1 MVSPLRRPSV
11 AGGTS
16 RVRGTGGAP
25 KRVAMLSAHTSPL
38 EPLGGGDAG
47 GMNVYVLETARQL
60 ARRGVAVD
68 VYTRAVGQAA
78 DTDIEPGVRVRA
90 LVPGG
95 IGAAL
100 MTAAEPYDL
109 VHSHYWL
116 SGQIG
121 LVACERRGI
130 PLVHTMHTM
139 GRVKNLNL
147 AVGDHAE
154 PSTRI
159 VAESEIVR
167 LADRLVANT
176 AQERHELIG
185 LYAADSQR
193 VDVVHPG
200 VNHDVFAP
208 GRRDGA
214 RSRLAVGAADRIVLF
229 AGRLQP
235 HKGPD
240 VAIEAL
246 AHLPDD
252 VRLVVVGGPSGAGL
266 EHPEALAVLAERL
279 GVAHRVTLLPP
290 MPQAELA
297 DWYAAAD
304 VVCVPSHSE
313 SFGLVALEAQ
323 ACGTPVVASA
333 VGGLTTAVVDGVT
346 GLLVHGHQPA
356 HYARALLSVLDD
368 ASLRAAMGAKAA
380 VHATGFSWEATA
392 DRLLTTYAAAV
403 AR

>member
-1 MVSPLRRPSV
+1 MLNRM
-11 AGGTS
+11 
-16 RVRGTGGAP
+16 
-25 KRVAMLSAHTSPL
+25 AMLSAHTSPL

-68 VYTRAVGQAA
+68 VFTRAMGEPA
-78 DTDIEPGVRVRA
+78 DAEVEPGVRVRSI
-90 LVPGG
+90 VPGG
-95 IGAAL
+95 IGAS
-100 MTAAEPYDL
+100 MMAAPEPYDL

-121 LVACERRGI
+121 LVVRERRGI
-130 PLVHTMHTM
+130 PIVHSMHTM

-147 AVGDHAE
+147 AAGDRAE
-154 PSTRI
+154 PRARI
-159 VAESEIVR
+159 VAESEIAR

-176 AQERHELIG
+176 AHELDELVE
-185 LYAADSQR
+185 LYGADPQH

-200 VNHDVFAP
+200 VNHRVFVP
-208 GRRDGA
+208 DGRSAA
-214 RSRLAVGAADRIVLF
+214 RQLLGIGTEQRLVLF

-240 VAIEAL
+240 IAIESL
-246 AHLPDD
+246 AQLPSD

-266 EHPEALAVLAERL
+266 DHPEALADLARRL
-279 GVAHRVTLLPP
+279 GIADRVTFLPP
-290 MPQAELA
+290 VAQTQLA

-323 ACGTPVVASA
+323 ASGTPVVAAA

-346 GLLVHGHQPA
+346 GLLVNGHLPA
-356 HYARALLSVLDD
+356 DYARALGTLLDD
-368 ASLRAAMGAKAA
+368 AVLRGAMGAKAA
-380 VHATGFSWEATA
+380 VHAAGFSWAVTA
-392 DRLLTTYAAAV
+392 DSLLATYAAAV
-403 AR
+403 DR

>member
-1 MVSPLRRPSV
+1 MV
-11 AGGTS
+11 
-16 RVRGTGGAP
+16 

-38 EPLGGGDAG
+38 EPLGAGDAG
-47 GMNVYVLETARQL
+47 GMNVYVLETAKQL

-68 VYTRAVGQAA
+68 VFTCGDVPSAVE
-78 DTDIEPGVRVRA
+78 IESGLRVRSIVA
-90 LVPGG
+90 GG

-100 MTAAEPYDL
+100 MAAAEPYDV

-121 LVACERRGI
+121 LIARERRDI

-147 AVGDHAE
+147 AVGDRAE

-176 AQERHELIG
+176 AQEREELVA
-185 LYAADSQR
+185 LYGADPCR

-200 VNHDVFAP
+200 VNHDVFVP
-208 GRRDGA
+208 GRQASA
-214 RSRLAVGAADRIVLF
+214 RSRLRIGSADRVVLF

-240 VAIEAL
+240 LVIEAL
-246 AHLPDD
+246 AHLPGD
-252 VRLVVVGGPSGAGL
+252 VRLIVVGGPSGTGL
-266 EHPEALAVLAERL
+266 EHPEALAMLAEHV
-279 GVAHRVTLLPP
+279 GVADRVTFLPP
-290 MPQAELA
+290 VAQAQLA
-297 DWYAAAD
+297 HWYAAAD

-323 ACGTPVVASA
+323 ACGTPVVAAA

-346 GLLVHGHQPA
+346 GLLVSGHRPS
-356 HYARALLSVLDD
+356 HYARALQSLLDD
-368 ASLRAAMGAKAA
+368 AELRGTMGAKAA
-380 VHATGFSWEATA
+380 VHAAGFSWEVTA
-392 DRLLTTYAAAV
+392 DHLLATYESAV
-403 AR
+403 AP

>member
-1 MVSPLRRPSV
+1 MVNRL
-11 AGGTS
+11 
-16 RVRGTGGAP
+16 
-25 KRVAMLSAHTSPL
+25 AMLSAHTSPL

-68 VYTRAVGQAA
+68 VFTRAIGEPA
-78 DTDIEPGVRVRA
+78 DTEVEPGVRVRSI
-90 LVPGG
+90 LPGG
-95 IGAAL
+95 IGAS
-100 MTAAEPYDL
+100 MMAASEPYDL

-121 LVACERRGI
+121 LVVRERRGI
-130 PLVHTMHTM
+130 PLVHSMHTM

-154 PSTRI
+154 PRARI
-159 VAESEIVR
+159 LAESEIAR
-167 LADRLVANT
+167 LADWLVANT
-176 AQERHELIG
+176 AHELDELVA
-185 LYAADSQR
+185 LYGADPQR

-200 VNHDVFAP
+200 VNHRVFVP
-208 GRRDGA
+208 GGRSAARQQLGIGA
-214 RSRLAVGAADRIVLF
+214 EQRLVLF

-240 VAIEAL
+240 IVIEAL
-246 AHLPDD
+246 AQLPGD

-266 EHPEALAVLAERL
+266 DHPEALADLALRL
-279 GVAHRVTLLPP
+279 GVADRVSFLPP
-290 MPQAELA
+290 VAQAQLA

-323 ACGTPVVASA
+323 ACGTPVVAAA

-346 GLLVHGHQPA
+346 GLLVNGHRPA
-356 HYARALLSVLDD
+356 DYARALRTLLDD
-368 ASLRAAMGAKAA
+368 AALRGAMGAKAT
-380 VHATGFSWEATA
+380 VHAAGFSWAATA
-392 DRLLTTYAAAV
+392 ESLLATYAAAV
-403 AR
+403 DP

>member
-1 MVSPLRRPSV
+1 MLNRL
-11 AGGTS
+11 
-16 RVRGTGGAP
+16 
-25 KRVAMLSAHTSPL
+25 AMLSAHTSPL

-47 GMNVYVLETARQL
+47 GMNVYVLETASQL

-68 VYTRAVGQAA
+68 IFTRATSESAV
-78 DTDIEPGVRVRA
+78 TEVVPGVRVCSI
-90 LVPGG
+90 VPGG
-95 IGAAL
+95 IGAGLMAAL
-100 MTAAEPYDL
+100 ESYDL

-121 LVACERRGI
+121 LVVRERRGI

-147 AVGDHAE
+147 AAGDRAE
-154 PSTRI
+154 PSARI

-176 AQERHELIG
+176 AQERDELVA
-185 LYAADSQR
+185 LYAADPQC

-200 VNHDVFAP
+200 VNHDVFVP
-208 GRRDGA
+208 GGRGPA
-214 RSRLAVGAADRIVLF
+214 RHRLGIDPEQRLVLF

-240 VAIEAL
+240 IAIEAL
-246 AHLPDD
+246 AHLPSD

-266 EHPEALAVLAERL
+266 EHPEALADLAVRL
-279 GVAHRVTLLPP
+279 GVADRVTFLPP
-290 MPQAELA
+290 VAQSQLA
-297 DWYAAAD
+297 DWYVAAD

-323 ACGTPVVASA
+323 ACGTPVVAAA

-346 GLLVHGHQPA
+346 GLLVNGHVPA
-356 HYARALLSVLDD
+356 HYARALRTLLDD
-368 ASLRAAMGAKAA
+368 AALRGPMGAKAA
-380 VHATGFSWEATA
+380 VHAAGFSWEVTT
-392 DRLLTTYAAAV
+392 DRLLATYAAAV
-403 AR
+403 AP

>member
-1 MVSPLRRPSV
+1 
-11 AGGTS
+11 
-16 RVRGTGGAP
+16 
-25 KRVAMLSAHTSPL
+25 MLSAHTSPL
-38 EPLGGGDAG
+38 ETLGGGDAG
-47 GMNVYVLETARQL
+47 GMNVYVLESARQI

-68 VYTRAVGQAA
+68 IFTRALGQ
-78 DTDIEPGVRVRA
+78 TTEVEIEPGVRVRSI
-90 LVPGG
+90 VPGG

-100 MTAAEPYDL
+100 MAAAEPYDL

-121 LVACERRGI
+121 LIARERRDI

-139 GRVKNLNL
+139 GRVKNLSL
-147 AVGDHAE
+147 AVGDRAE

-176 AQERHELIG
+176 AQERDELVA
-185 LYAADSQR
+185 LYGADPRR

-200 VNHDVFAP
+200 VNHAVFVP
-208 GRRDGA
+208 GRRAIA
-214 RSRLAVGAADRIVLF
+214 RSRLGIGSAERIVLF

-240 VAIEAL
+240 LAIEAL
-246 AHLPDD
+246 AHLPGD
-252 VRLVVVGGPSGAGL
+252 VRLIVVGGPSGTGL
-266 EHPEALAVLAERL
+266 EHPEALATLAERV
-279 GVAHRVTLLPP
+279 GVADRVTFLSPVA
-290 MPQAELA
+290 QAQLA
-297 DWYAAAD
+297 RWYAAAD

-323 ACGTPVVASA
+323 ACGTPVVAAA

-346 GLLVHGHQPA
+346 GLLVSGHRPS
-356 HYARALLSVLDD
+356 HYARALHALLDD
-368 ASLRAAMGAKAA
+368 AELRGTMGAKAA
-380 VHATGFSWEATA
+380 VHAAGFSWEVTA
-392 DRLLTTYAAAV
+392 DRLLATYESAV
-403 AR
+403 GQ

>member
-1 MVSPLRRPSV
+1 MVTRL
-11 AGGTS
+11 
-16 RVRGTGGAP
+16 
-25 KRVAMLSAHTSPL
+25 AMLSAHTSPL
-38 EPLGGGDAG
+38 EPLGAGDAG

-68 VYTRAVGQAA
+68 IFTRTNTRAPGEPA
-78 DTDIEPGVRVRA
+78 DIEVEPGVRVRSI
-90 LVPGG
+90 VPGG
-95 IGAAL
+95 IGATL
-100 MTAAEPYDL
+100 MAAAEPYDL

-121 LVACERRGI
+121 LVVREHRGI

-139 GRVKNLNL
+139 GRVKNLSL

-154 PSTRI
+154 PSARI
-159 VAESEIVR
+159 VAEAEIVR
-167 LADRLVANT
+167 LTDRLVANT
-176 AQERHELIG
+176 AHERDELVA
-185 LYAADSQR
+185 LYAADPHR

-200 VNHDVFAP
+200 VDHDLFVP
-208 GRRDGA
+208 GGRTAARHRLGVDRDQ
-214 RSRLAVGAADRIVLF
+214 RFVLF

-240 VAIEAL
+240 IAIEAL
-246 AHLPDD
+246 AQLPGD

-266 EHPEALAVLAERL
+266 EHPEALADLAVRMD
-279 GVAHRVTLLPP
+279 VADRVSFLPP
-290 MPQAELA
+290 VAQAELA

-313 SFGLVALEAQ
+313 SFGLVAVEAQ

-346 GLLVHGHQPA
+346 GLLVNGHRPA
-356 HYARALLSVLDD
+356 DYARALHTLLDD
-368 ASLRAAMGAKAA
+368 DMLRGTMGAKAA
-380 VHATGFSWEATA
+380 VHAAGFSWQATA
-392 DRLLTTYAAAV
+392 DRLLATYAAAV
-403 AR
+403 DR

>member
-1 MVSPLRRPSV
+1 MLNRL
-11 AGGTS
+11 
-16 RVRGTGGAP
+16 
-25 KRVAMLSAHTSPL
+25 AMLSAHTSPL

-47 GMNVYVLETARQL
+47 GMNVYVLETARRL
-60 ARRGVAVD
+60 ARRGVSVD
-68 VYTRAVGQAA
+68 IFTRAMGEPA
-78 DTDIEPGVRVRA
+78 DTEVEPGVRVRSI
-90 LVPGG
+90 VSGG
-95 IGAAL
+95 IGASL
-100 MTAAEPYDL
+100 MGASEPYDL

-121 LVACERRGI
+121 LVARERRGI

-147 AVGDHAE
+147 AVGDRAE
-154 PSTRI
+154 PSARI
-159 VAESEIVR
+159 VAESEVVR

-176 AQERHELIG
+176 AQERDELVA
-185 LYAADSQR
+185 LYSADAQR

-200 VNHDVFAP
+200 VNHDVFVP
-208 GRRDGA
+208 GGRAAA
-214 RSRLAVGAADRIVLF
+214 RHRLGIDPMQRLVLF

-246 AHLPDD
+246 VHLPRD
-252 VRLVVVGGPSGAGL
+252 VRLVVVGGPSGTGL
-266 EHPEALAVLAERL
+266 EHPEALADLAVRT
-279 GVAHRVTLLPP
+279 GVADRVSFLPP
-290 MPQAELA
+290 VAQAQLA
-297 DWYAAAD
+297 DWYLAAD

-323 ACGTPVVASA
+323 ACGTPVIAAA

-346 GLLVHGHQPA
+346 GLLVNGHVPD
-356 HYARALLSVLDD
+356 HYARALRSLLDD
-368 ASLRAAMGAKAA
+368 ATLRSTMGAKAA
-380 VHATGFSWEATA
+380 VHAADFSWEVTA
-392 DRLLTTYAAAV
+392 DRLLATYTAAV

>member
-1 MVSPLRRPSV
+1 MLNRI
-11 AGGTS
+11 
-16 RVRGTGGAP
+16 
-25 KRVAMLSAHTSPL
+25 AMLSAHTSPL

-47 GMNVYVLETARQL
+47 GMNVYVLEAATQL

-68 VYTRAVGQAA
+68 VFTRATGEAA
-78 DTDIEPGVRVRA
+78 ITEVEPGVRV
-90 LVPGG
+90 LSIVPGD
-95 IGAAL
+95 IGASMMSAL
-100 MTAAEPYDL
+100 EPYDL

-121 LVACERRGI
+121 LVVRERRGI

-147 AVGDHAE
+147 AAGDRAE
-154 PSTRI
+154 PSARI

-176 AQERHELIG
+176 AQERDELVT
-185 LYAADSQR
+185 LYGADPQC

-200 VNHDVFAP
+200 VNHERFVPA
-208 GRRDGA
+208 GRDGA
-214 RSRLAVGAADRIVLF
+214 RHRLGIDQQLRLVLF

-240 VAIEAL
+240 LAIEAL
-246 AHLPDD
+246 AHLPSD

-266 EHPEALAVLAERL
+266 EHPEALADLAVGL
-279 GVAHRVTLLPP
+279 GVADRVSFVPP
-290 MPQAELA
+290 VPQAELA
-297 DWYAAAD
+297 DWYVAAD

-323 ACGTPVVASA
+323 ACGTPVVAAA

-346 GLLVHGHQPA
+346 GLLVNGHVPA
-356 HYARALLSVLDD
+356 HYARALRTLLDD
-368 ASLRAAMGAKAA
+368 AALRGTMGAKAA
-380 VHATGFSWEATA
+380 VHAAGFSWEVTT
-392 DRLLTTYAAAV
+392 DRLLATYAAAV
-403 AR
+403 AS

>member
-1 MVSPLRRPSV
+1 
-11 AGGTS
+11 
-16 RVRGTGGAP
+16 
-25 KRVAMLSAHTSPL
+25 MLSAHTSPL
-38 EPLGGGDAG
+38 EPLGAGDAG

-60 ARRGVAVD
+60 ARRGLAVD
-68 VYTRAVGQAA
+68 VFTRGDEPSTVE
-78 DTDIEPGVRVRA
+78 IESGLRVRSI
-90 LVPGG
+90 VPGG

-100 MTAAEPYDL
+100 MAAAEPYDV

-116 SGQIG
+116 SGQVG
-121 LVACERRGI
+121 LVARERRGI

-147 AVGDHAE
+147 AVGDRAE

-176 AQERHELIG
+176 AQERDELVA
-185 LYAADSQR
+185 LYGADPRR

-200 VNHDVFAP
+200 VNHDVFVP
-208 GRRDGA
+208 GRRASA
-214 RSRLAVGAADRIVLF
+214 RSRLRIGSTDRIVLF

-240 VAIEAL
+240 LVIEAL
-246 AHLPDD
+246 AHLPGDI
-252 VRLVVVGGPSGAGL
+252 RLVVVGGPSGTGL
-266 EHPEALAVLAERL
+266 EHPEALALLAERV
-279 GVAHRVTLLPP
+279 GVADRVTFLPP
-290 MPQAELA
+290 VAQAQLA
-297 DWYAAAD
+297 QWYAAAD

-323 ACGTPVVASA
+323 ACGTPVVAAA

-346 GLLVHGHQPA
+346 GLLVSGHRPS
-356 HYARALLSVLDD
+356 HYARALHTLLDD
-368 ASLRAAMGAKAA
+368 PELRGTMGAKAA
-380 VHATGFSWEATA
+380 VHAAGFSWEVTA
-392 DRLLTTYAAAV
+392 DRLLATYESAV
-403 AR
+403 GR